1 MVIRALKESL
11 PGIILSFIVPALLG
25 YFILPLPT
33 NAVANAM
40 ASGIDGALSAALT
53 SVITLVIFMKK
64 ISKRRGDIKMD
75 RKELETQVLNMVAMS
90 YKKDVNELTIATSFK
105 EDLSGASVQMVAL
118 VSEIE
123 NELDVALMLAD
134 ASACATVGD
143 LINLIEEE
151 M

>member
-1 MVIRALKESL
+1 
-11 PGIILSFIVPALLG
+11 
-25 YFILPLPT
+25 
-33 NAVANAM
+33 
-40 ASGIDGALSAALT
+40 
-53 SVITLVIFMKK
+53 
-64 ISKRRGDIKMD
+64 MD
-75 RKELETQVLNMVAMS
+75 RQEILTQVLDMVAMA
-90 YKKDVNELTIATSFK
+90 YKKDVVTLSETTSFK

-134 ASACATVGD
+134 ASACTTIGD